1 MLQKYGFFR
10 LWCLANVIFC
20 KREKNVIVNF
30 YSKKFFYKNNRYSQ
44 IVISSFTAHSSP
56 FIPHYFFSLILD
68 AMNTNIEIYQSP
80 DGQTQLDVQMD
91 NQTVWLTQAQ
101 MILLFESSKANI
113 SEHLKSIFTD
123 KELDRTEAT
132 VRKIR
137 TVQQEGSRKVSR
149 ELEYYN
155 LDVIISVGYRVN
167 TKRGIQFRQWATAR
181 LKDYLVKGYAIN
193 QKRLDELAQM
203 VSIIAQTAQDDDLKL
218 NEAKGLLNQKIFV
231 TKKGITE
238 FKNSVMPFF
247 ITI

>member
-1 MLQKYGFFR
+1 
-10 LWCLANVIFC
+10 
-20 KREKNVIVNF
+20 
-30 YSKKFFYKNNRYSQ
+30 
-44 IVISSFTAHSSP
+44 
-56 FIPHYFFSLILD
+56 
-68 AMNTNIEIYQSP
+68 MNTNIEIYQSP

-91 NQTVWLTQAQ
+91 NQTVWLNRQQ
-101 MILLFESSKANI
+101 MSMLFDRDIKTISKHINNVFQ
-113 SEHLKSIFTD
+113 EQ
-123 KELDRTEAT
+123 ELEKKAVVAKFAT
-132 VRKIR
+132 TAADGKTYQV
-137 TVQQEGSRKVSR
+137 
-149 ELEYYN
+149 EYYN
-155 LDVIISVGYRVN
+155 LDVIIFVGYRVKSKQG
-167 TKRGIQFRQWATAR
+167 TQFRQWATAR